1 MGAAHLTA
9 GVPARAAGT
18 TPLAVVPW
26 ELQTGPSNQDPSGRL
41 ETHLRTP
48 TKADLGVGGMNNR
61 CVINVGT

>member
-1 MGAAHLTA
+1 MSTAHLTA

-48 TKADLGVGGMNNR
+48 TKAYLGVGGA
-61 CVINVGT
+61 